1 LTDEQQNTI
10 ENEAENLYGLIHAR
24 YLLTSRGLQTMADK
38 FKNGNFGNCPRV
50 QCKGTALL
58 PVGLS
63 DIPKREAVKLFCCS
77 CNEIYHPRSSRHER
91 TRRHEFCF
99 ARGDQIQHHI
109 LMYIFSAYHLV
120 RADTDIDGA
129 FFGASFAHLFFM
141 VYPELRPPPNSELS
155 AKYVPRV
162 FGFKLHHSSHQK
174 CMESR
179 EKQLQ
184 QQQEQQQ
191 QQQQQPSARQEA
203 SPPPATLLKK

>member
-91 TRRHEFCF
+91 TRRHLFC
-99 ARGDQIQHHI
+99 G
-109 LMYIFSAYHLV
+109 
-120 RADTDIDGA
+120 T
-129 FFGASFAHLFFM
+129 
-141 VYPELRPPPNSELS
+141 
-155 AKYVPRV
+155 
-162 FGFKLHHSSHQK
+162 
-174 CMESR
+174 
-179 EKQLQ
+179 
-184 QQQEQQQ
+184 
-191 QQQQQPSARQEA
+191 
-203 SPPPATLLKK
+203 